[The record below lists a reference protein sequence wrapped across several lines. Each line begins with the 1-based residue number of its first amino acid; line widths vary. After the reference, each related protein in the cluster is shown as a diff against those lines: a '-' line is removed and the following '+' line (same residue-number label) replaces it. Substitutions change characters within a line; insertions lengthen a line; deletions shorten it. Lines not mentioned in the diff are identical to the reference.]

1 MTDVLLVAGMS
12 GAGRSTV
19 SAALEDAGWSVV
31 DNLPIQLI
39 PQVSELA
46 ANGSPE
52 MTGLAFVIGR
62 GGAVDSA
69 AVLNVRAALRD
80 TGFSCQILF
89 LDAPDEVL
97 VRRFEGN
104 RRRHPLPARSVAEAI
119 AAERLHLASLA
130 DGADL
135 VIDTGALNTNQLR
148 RRIADRFRPSQ
159 SNHLRVNVV
168 SFGFSN
174 GIPRDADLVFDCR
187 FLPNPH
193 WEESLRPLTG
203 LDADVSDFVLSQD
216 DAQHFVS
223 DLVNLLGWQIPAFA
237 REGKAYLTVAI
248 GCTGGK
254 HRSVAVAQE
263 VALRLGGDVSTFHRD
278 VERS

>member
-1 MTDVLLVAGMS
+1 MIDVLLVAGMS

-19 SAALEDAGWSVV
+19 SAALEDGGWSVV
-31 DNLPIQLI
+31 DNLPLQLI
-39 PQVSELA
+39 PQVTELA
-46 ANGSPE
+46 AGGSPE
-52 MTGLAFVIGR
+52 MSGLAFIIGR

-69 AVLNVRAALRD
+69 AVLNVRASLRES
-80 TGFSCQILF
+80 GFPAQILF

-104 RRRHPLPARSVAEAI
+104 RRRHPLPARSVADAI
-119 AAERLHLASLA
+119 ASERLHLSSLT

-135 VIDTGALNTNQLR
+135 VIDTGTLNTNQLR
-148 RRIADRFRPSQ
+148 RRITDRFRPAQ
-159 SNHLRVNVV
+159 SSHLRVNVV

-174 GIPRDADLVFDCR
+174 GIPRDADIVFDCR

-193 WEESLRPLTG
+193 WEETLRPLTG
-203 LDADVSDFVLSQD
+203 LESDVSSFVLGHD
-216 DAQHFVS
+216 DAQHFV
-223 DLVNLLGWQIPAFA
+223 DDVVNMLAWQVPAFA

-254 HRSVAVAQE
+254 HRSVAVAEE
-263 VALRLGGDVSTFHRD
+263 VARRMGGDVTTFHRD

>member
-1 MTDVLLVAGMS
+1 M
-12 GAGRSTV
+12 
-19 SAALEDAGWSVV
+19 
-31 DNLPIQLI
+31 
-39 PQVSELA
+39 
-46 ANGSPE
+46 
-52 MTGLAFVIGR
+52 
-62 GGAVDSA
+62 
-69 AVLNVRAALRD
+69 
-80 TGFSCQILF
+80 
-89 LDAPDEVL
+89 
-97 VRRFEGN
+97 
-104 RRRHPLPARSVAEAI
+104 
-119 AAERLHLASLA
+119 
-130 DGADL
+130 
-135 VIDTGALNTNQLR
+135 
-148 RRIADRFRPSQ
+148 
-159 SNHLRVNVV
+159 V